1 MSPHVAAVF
10 TLACALAALPAAA
23 QETPPP
29 QPKPTEE
36 PKKPPPPP
44 PPHTGVKATLKAIPR
59 DFARIPSMD
68 TLFVLAVG
76 APATYAAHFGDK
88 SINSHLKGGKFS
100 HDFFWLGKHLGQA
113 ETQAALALGTYAIGR
128 ATGHRHLS
136 HLGMDLLRAG
146 VEVGAL
152 TLGMKEAVHRKRPT
166 GVCCAFP
173 SGHSSS
179 TFAAATILERHLG
192 WLGAVPTYAIATYV
206 ATSRLHE
213 NVHYLSDVVAGATLG
228 LIVGRT
234 VVHTHGRTN
243 WGLRVVP
250 VPQGAAVMVT
260 RAPRPRLPPS
270 S

>member
-1 MSPHVAAVF
+1 
-10 TLACALAALPAAA
+10 
-23 QETPPP
+23 
-29 QPKPTEE
+29 
-36 PKKPPPPP
+36 
-44 PPHTGVKATLKAIPR
+44 
-59 DFARIPSMD
+59 
-68 TLFVLAVG
+68 
-76 APATYAAHFGDK
+76 
-88 SINSHLKGGKFS
+88 
-100 HDFFWLGKHLGQA
+100 
-113 ETQAALALGTYAIGR
+113 
-128 ATGHRHLS
+128 
-136 HLGMDLLRAG
+136 MDLLRAG

-152 TLGMKEAVHRKRPT
+152 TLAMKEAVHRKRPT

-173 SGHSSS
+173 SGHASS

-213 NVHYLSDVVAGATLG
+213 NVHYFSDVVAGATLG

-243 WGLRVVP
+243 WGWMVVP

-270 S
+270 